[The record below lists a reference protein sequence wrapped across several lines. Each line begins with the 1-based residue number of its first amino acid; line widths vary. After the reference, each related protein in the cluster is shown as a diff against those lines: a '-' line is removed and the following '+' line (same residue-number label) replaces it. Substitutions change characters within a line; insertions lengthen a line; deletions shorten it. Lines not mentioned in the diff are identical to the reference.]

1 MPYSQPGKTLQMI
14 KSPFGK
20 EVYIVEEQV
29 SEEKQDTNLSSK
41 KRVGSGFFSLR
52 EGGMV
57 GGIARSRPFLFHR
70 CNADFLREVFETH
83 EVHFYSLRMT
93 RKEWKNTQ

>member
-29 SEEKQDTNLSSK
+29 SEEKQDTKLSSK
-41 KRVGSGFFSLR
+41 KRVESGFFFL
-52 EGGMV
+52 EGRGDGWRDCKV
-57 GGIARSRPFLFHR
+57 STFSISS
-70 CNADFLREVFETH
+70 V
-83 EVHFYSLRMT
+83 
-93 RKEWKNTQ
+93 

>member
-29 SEEKQDTNLSSK
+29 SEEKQDTKFSSK
-41 KRVGSGFFSLR
+41 KRVGSGFLFLEGRGDGWRDCKVSTFSISS
-52 EGGMV
+52 V
-57 GGIARSRPFLFHR
+57 
-70 CNADFLREVFETH
+70 
-83 EVHFYSLRMT
+83 
-93 RKEWKNTQ
+93 